1 MRFYTTDQLSPNQH
15 LTPEGFLLCK
25 DVAIGR
31 TGEMLYAAG
40 EIPIKAGTDGLIRI
54 SREADAVFHEDTI
67 ASFQGK
73 PITLDHPGS
82 DVNPRNWT
90 ELAKGIVQ
98 HVRRGEGAS
107 DGLLLSDLLIT
118 DETAI
123 KSVRAGLRQV
133 SCGYDAEYEQIEAGR
148 GRQRNI
154 IGNHVALVEKGRCG
168 ERCAIGD
175 KETMPNDKQ
184 PTLKERFR
192 NIFHANDAVSFETL
206 LKDIPDTAA
215 PAATA
220 DGALTLNAISGLF
233 TAFESKIN
241 TRFTDMEKR
250 IKARDADDPDD
261 EEAKKR
267 KRKREEEEE
276 EEEAE
281 RKRKKAAGET
291 EDDEEERRKSARSR
305 KTRCPRGTLCRM
317 CWHARKSCRLAS
329 VFPPSTQQQSQ
340 RRCVTASAP
349 YGARR
354 STKYTDTAN
363 GRTAVLALVG
373 GKEPDF
379 KAMTCDA
386 VSTVFTAAS
395 EIAKRENN
403 YHVVMNRDSVQRTKD
418 QYGTIAEINKKNKE
432 FWDARTAR

>member
-40 EIPIKAGTDGLIRI
+40 EIPVKAGLDGLIRI
-54 SREADAVFHEDTI
+54 SREPDAVFHEDTI

-98 HVRRGEGAS
+98 HVRRGEGSS

-175 KETMPNDKQ
+175 KDTMPNDKQ
-184 PTLKERFR
+184 PTWNDKVR
-192 NIFHANDAVSFETL
+192 NIFHANDAVSLETL
-206 LKDIPDTAA
+206 LKDMPDTAA

-261 EEAKKR
+261 EEEKKR
-267 KRKREEEEE
+267 KRKKEEEEE

-291 EDDEEERRKSARSR
+291 EDDEKEDEKKRKKSEDKMPTRDAMQDVLARAEILSPGIRVPTFDSAAKPTAVRDSLCALRRQA
-305 KTRCPRGTLCRM
+305 L
-317 CWHARKSCRLAS
+317 
-329 VFPPSTQQQSQ
+329 
-340 RRCVTASAP
+340 
-349 YGARR
+349 
-354 STKYTDTAN
+354 TKYTDTAN